1 MKAKTLL
8 LACLCVLCLT
18 TTGETTGETT
28 DPPTGAEQI
37 LLQGL
42 LDLNAGLNDVEAY
55 VDDNY
60 VYVSFHRNFG
70 NVSISL
76 YNPNG
81 LIVYSDVV
89 NTAVQQ
95 LVVIP
100 ITGFVDGVYTIVLE
114 NATGYADGDFEKNS
128 NN

>member
-1 MKAKTLL
+1 MCFCLL
-8 LACLCVLCLT
+8 GFDALKIQAINSRPVFVNLNSDELPPSYDQIVLL
-18 TTGETTGETT
+18 GSLVF
-28 DPPTGAEQI
+28 GA
-37 LLQGL
+37 GP
-42 LDLNAGLNDVEAY
+42 NAIEAGYNENSVYIQFNQDFGY
-55 VDDNY
+55 VD
-60 VYVSFHRNFG
+60 VT
-70 NVSISL
+70 I
-76 YNPNG
+76 YNPNN

-114 NATGYADGDFEKNS
+114 NATGYADGDFEKN